1 MRVFFC
7 KVISILL
14 FYRRATERCQQ
25 EKRKTIN
32 GDDIIWAFETLGF
45 EQYAHL
51 MKIYLQRYKD
61 VTKMD
66 KGSLNYE
73 ETMANPEMMGYAGNP
88 ESNANDPVYN
98 PSA

>member
-1 MRVFFC
+1 MYISDLFF
-7 KVISILL
+7 L
-14 FYRRATERCQQ
+14 RRATERCQQ

-66 KGSLNYE
+66 KGSLTYE
-73 ETMANPEMMGYAGNP
+73 EPMANQEMMGYAGNP
-88 ESNANDPVYN
+88 ESNADDPVYN